1 MKSFLEYLKQR
12 SIIAV
17 DEMAQSPRIDVD
29 EEGNEKTINEVRK
42 VPIFAD
48 DEDIKF
54 LNQLP
59 PNFWAHGL
67 YQRYNILLEKAYQ
80 ARKNNQTFDDSR
92 IRIKVK
98 DRNNKQSLEFEIK
111 DAGINR
117 LLDKLTRDVDE
128 DQYVVFKSKDDYEN
142 YAKEQE
148 KVGKMYGHYS
158 FSIDDWKR
166 KGASSVTVGYVP
178 PGLREAREW
187 VDRWLKGL
195 EEGWFDEEI
204 AEKYGA
210 VSLEKIS
217 SRSTKLPA
225 VKKTWVTTSGRPY
238 PPDGRGFL
246 PTLVPARMF
255 KTKDV
260 QSFNIHKKTIEEITK
275 DLSTE
280 ENLKDYIN
288 LIDLQTGSVKRD
300 SLVSLIKKMQSL
312 ETEAEKLHSRSSKR
326 ESIERELVKLRKL
339 GLAAELLVQDLD
351 LGLRGVERR
360 TPRSVDSS
368 YFKKQ
373 YTKKLMEINPEQI
386 NIVPS
391 KLAIK
396 FKKSLRNSVLR
407 TFVVN
412 YLASNPEA
420 SNEEV
425 VKSIKE
431 VDVSP
436 KFVENVRKFLLSNNI
451 NPKEFDEE
459 KSVMRTVNSFLTR
472 LLRTAESILPR
483 IQKRARE
490 QSLDLFAWNKKRFK
504 ERLPHTE
511 YTGFGVYNPNKQNR
525 EQTYTSLRQIFQ
537 DDELI
542 NRFYSDL
549 IKNPKVN
556 EAFLE
561 GVNLKLESLRK
572 MSDGLK
578 ATDIG
583 MSVIME
589 AIYSAFVTHKND
601 LVSLSKDYFRRK
613 SSVSDITAY
622 ARIYKLKM
630 DEKEVNSKTE
640 RAAFV
645 KVLNRARK
653 DASTQVNLMYQIHK
667 RLRSRSRYNRNTEVR
682 PEVPG
687 DISLGEYFRDFYAK
701 NLASISSHSID
712 QLYASMAGSESVAKL
727 IASIG
732 LDSNSQIDSKEA
744 EVSKSIIK
752 TTTQIIEN
760 YVKTGKVTL
769 EQLAKKTVSK
779 ILSIF
784 QRKGKEKPETIQKSK
799 SVFGKLFGS

>member
-1 MKSFLEYLKQR
+1 
-12 SIIAV
+12 
-17 DEMAQSPRIDVD
+17 MAQSPRIDVD
-29 EEGNEKTINEVRK
+29 EEGNEKIINEVRK

-67 YQRYNILLEKAYQ
+67 YQRYNVLLEKAYQ

-92 IRIKVK
+92 VRIKVK

-128 DQYVVFKSKDDYEN
+128 NQYVVFKSRDDYEN
-142 YAKEQE
+142 YIKEQE
-148 KVGKMYGHYS
+148 KLGKMYGHYS
-158 FSIDDWKR
+158 FSIEDWKR

-195 EEGWFDEEI
+195 EEGWFDDEI
-204 AEKYGA
+204 AEKHGA

-217 SRSTKLPA
+217 NRSAKLPA
-225 VKKTWVTTSGRPY
+225 VKKTWTTTSGRPY
-238 PPDGRGFL
+238 PPDGKGFL

-255 KTKDV
+255 KTRDV
-260 QSFNIHKKTIEEITK
+260 QSFSIHKKTIEEITK

-288 LIDLQTGSVKRD
+288 LIDLQTGSVKKD
-300 SLVSLIKKMQSL
+300 SLVDLIKKMQSL
-312 ETEAEKLHSRSSKR
+312 ETQAEKLHSRSSKR
-326 ESIERELVKLRKL
+326 ESLEKDLVKLRKL
-339 GLAAELLVQDLD
+339 GLAAELLVQGLD
-351 LGLRGVERR
+351 LGLQGVESRGSIER
-360 TPRSVDSS
+360 KTPRSVDSS

-396 FKKSLRNSVLR
+396 FKNSLKKSVLR
-407 TFVVN
+407 SFVVK

-420 SNEEV
+420 SNEQV
-425 VKSIKE
+425 ARSVKE

-436 KFVENVRKFLLSNNI
+436 KFVESVRKFLLSNNI
-451 NPKEFDEE
+451 NAKDFDEE
-459 KSVMRTVNSFLTR
+459 KSVMKTVNSFLTR
-472 LLRTAESILPR
+472 LLRTAENILPR
-483 IQKRARE
+483 IQKRARD

-537 DDELI
+537 DDETI
-542 NRFYSDL
+542 NRFYADL
-549 IKNPKVN
+549 IRSPKVN

-572 MSDGLK
+572 MSESLK

-589 AIYSAFVTHKND
+589 AIYSAFTTHKND

-622 ARIYKLKM
+622 AKIYKLKI
-630 DEKEVNSKTE
+630 DGEEVNSKAE
-640 RAAFV
+640 RSAFS
-645 KVLNRARK
+645 KVISRARK
-653 DASTQVNLMYQIHK
+653 DASTQVNLMYQIQK
-667 RLRSRSRYNRNTEVR
+667 RLRGRSRYNRNIEVR

-687 DISLGEYFRDFYAK
+687 GVPLGEYFRDFYAK

-732 LDSNSQIDSKEA
+732 LDSSSQIDSKEA

-752 TTTQIIEN
+752 TTTQIIQSA
-760 YVKTGKVTL
+760 VKTGRVTL

-779 ILSIF
+779 ILSVF
-784 QRKGKEKPETIQKSK
+784 QRKGKEKPDTIQKSK